1 VSPNPVTAVATWT
14 VALLV
19 DVVAVGVA
27 ALVLLWDHGCPQDF
41 AGCPAGNAA
50 DTASQDAWVLVL
62 LGVVL
67 LVVAAYG
74 LLRGRWLLL
83 VVQLALLVVLVLAA
97 QALVPDGLAQL
108 RRDLRLSGEVGTAG
122 NSGVFDPG
130 P

>member
-1 VSPNPVTAVATWT
+1 VSPNPVAAVATWT
-14 VALLV
+14 VALVV
-19 DVVAVGVA
+19 DVVAVGLA
-27 ALVLLWDHGCPQDF
+27 GLVLLWDHGCPKDV
-41 AGCPAGNAA
+41 AGCPAGRPS

-67 LVVAAYG
+67 VVVAVYG

-97 QALVPDGLAQL
+97 HALVPDGLSQL
-108 RRDLRLSGEVGTAG
+108 RRDLQLSDGLGTRS
-122 NSGVFDPG
+122 NSVVLDQG